1 MRYFIPFAVFVRQPL
16 TQVVDGAAGGGAAGS
31 QGSQGSQGQQG
42 GAQGS
47 PASGGSAISPVS
59 LADDTPITHDGKTMS
74 WKEYREANFAPKSEL
89 ENVRKLTREEIT
101 KNLTQ
106 LAKSLQKQPGQQQPQ
121 GQQQRQD
128 PFAAYRDLPI
138 VSGKELTQLA
148 EAGFGQLA
156 GAIQQLQKQNQEL
169 ATNLKKVQGG
179 MGTIAKERS
188 GQERQARVAEAITS
202 LGEGHDVKDPFLQD
216 VAQDL
221 IDAWEFNTPK
231 EFHDMLGQR
240 VAAMEK
246 FVRSRDKAKLEAS
259 KKRIW
264 TRPGGS
270 ATPNGQGRVNQKLAP
285 KQIADA
291 LFGVPA
297 NT

>member
-1 MRYFIPFAVFVRQPL
+1 MTTVNPFAATIQAPAFQQL
-16 TQVVDGAAGGGAAGS
+16 DGAGGGSAAVGS
-31 QGSQGSQGQQG
+31 QGGSQSQPGQQGAQGQQG
-42 GAQGS
+42 G
-47 PASGGSAISPVS
+47 GGSQAAPVAYS
-59 LADDTPITHDGKTMS
+59 DDLPITHDGKTMTM
-74 WKEYREANFAPKSEL
+74 KEFIASKYAPKEEL
-89 ENVRKLTREEIT
+89 ENVRKLTRAEIT

-106 LAKSLQKQPGQQQPQ
+106 LAQSLKQQQPQ
-121 GQQQRQD
+121 GQQPQGRQD

-156 GAIQQLQKQNQEL
+156 ASIQQLQKQNQEL

-179 MGTIAKERS
+179 MGTLTKERS
-188 GQERQARVAEAITS
+188 GVERQTRVAEAITS

-221 IDAWEFNTPK
+221 IDAWEFNNPK

-246 FVRSRDKAKLEAS
+246 FVRARDKAKLELS
-259 KKRIW
+259 KKRIF
-264 TRPGGS
+264 TRTGGTASPQGPGGGHPRDR
-270 ATPNGQGRVNQKLAP
+270 ARRV
-285 KQIADA
+285 ADA
-291 LFGVPA
+291 LFGASA